1 MSNICKHLLYITIKY
16 WNTDIIDDF
25 KQSHLF
31 CHYVA
36 FLTLVCKSLKYKI
49 IKSGKKWNKLDVFEK
64 NWKKLESLK
73 MESKEYR
80 RKRLYKMLKWM
91 LKTRFKRMFWC
102 SAYHLIQGKIGRL
115 KVDLSINVHSCST
128 YVRSFHRGSHWIY

>member
-16 WNTDIIDDF
+16 WKTDIIDDF

-31 CHYVA
+31 CHYVV
-36 FLTLVCKSLKYKI
+36 FLTLVCKLLKYKI
-49 IKSGKKWNKLDVFEK
+49 IKNEKKWKKVDVFEK

-73 MESKEYR
+73 MVFKEYR
-80 RKRLYKMLKWM
+80 SKWPFKMLKRM

-102 SAYHLIQGKIGRL
+102 SAYHLIQGKIGCL
-115 KVDLSINVHSCST
+115 KVDLKVILHSCST